1 MTVSTVPTR
10 IALVLVHPRKR
21 SFTATM
27 AGAFAQAAREAGAGV
42 EVRDLY
48 RLRFDPRLRASEM
61 PDHPGFR
68 PRADVLAERE
78 AIGKADV
85 FAFFY
90 PLWFNGPPAMLKGY
104 VERVFGLG
112 FGYSPIRHGGNQ
124 PMLEGRR
131 LVAFTSSGAPQ
142 DWVECSGAW
151 TALRENFDNH
161 LAAMTGLELIGHHN
175 FGDVGAGLSRKRI
188 EACAAEVGELA
199 RRIVSMCAAG

>member
-1 MTVSTVPTR
+1 MTSSTVSPR

-27 AGAFAQAAREAGAGV
+27 ADAFAQAAREAGAEV

-48 RLRFDPRLRASEM
+48 RLRFDPCLRASEM

-90 PLWFNGPPAMLKGY
+90 PLWFNGPPAMMKGY

-124 PMLEGRR
+124 PMLLGRK
-131 LVAFTSSGAPQ
+131 LAAFTSSGAPQ
-142 DWVECSGAW
+142 DWVESSGAW

-161 LAAMTGLELIGHHN
+161 LAAMTGMEMIGHHN
-175 FGDVGAGLSRKRI
+175 LGDVGAGLSRRRL
-188 EACAAEVGELA
+188 EACATETREHA
-199 RRIVSMCAAG
+199 RRIVSMCSLA